1 MTIRGF
7 ADFATQFLLFQAFP
21 NAMRRKFAY
30 VLCRLPNPPGNIL
43 PARSEI
49 LHPHSGPRRDT
60 DSKRYVGLRDYGN
73 WELFGGSR
81 QPRPSLDTGE
91 RPGDQVSQVR
101 GFADQKL
108 HKPDKPLDPSNR
120 RITVIVQYIAKQP
133 EHDSQEQPLP
143 PAQSHSAADHPA
155 ESKPAGPLICLLA
168 L

>member
-1 MTIRGF
+1 MLMLTGI
-7 ADFATQFLLFQAFP
+7 A
-21 NAMRRKFAY
+21 
-30 VLCRLPNPPGNIL
+30 LPNPPGNIL

-49 LHPHSGPRRDT
+49 LHPHSGPIEGHT
-60 DSKRYVGLRDYGN
+60 DSKPYVGLRDYGN
-73 WELFGGSR
+73 WELSVDR
-81 QPRPSLDTGE
+81 ANPRRLIQEKGLAK
-91 RPGDQVSQVR
+91 DQVSQVR

-133 EHDSQEQPLP
+133 EDDSQEQPLP

-155 ESKPAGPLICLLA
+155 ESITSRALICLLA